1 MVMTITEMRELK
13 EQKGYTLEEIAE
25 KPGIDIELAAKIFYK
40 KEQIGQKEFYDL
52 LTYSEIRELEKVFVK
67 ADKNKAA
74 EALGAYQVKKQGE
87 YTLEDYYALPADQ
100 RYELIDGVLYD
111 MAAPAV
117 THQEIAFE
125 IAVALRK
132 YIKDKG
138 EKCKVFMSPV
148 DVQLD
153 KDDKTMVQPD
163 AFLVCDQSKNTGR
176 CIYGAPD
183 MVIEVTSPSTRKKDF
198 GKKLGKY
205 VDAGVRE
212 YWIVDVKNQKVIVY
226 DLGDDFGENMDLM
239 IYGMD
244 GEVPVGIYD
253 GECKIDFEEI
263 MNIISKSST

>member
-25 KPGIDIELAAKIFYK
+25 KSGIDIELAAKIFYK

-87 YTLEDYYALPADQ
+87 YTLEDYYALPDDQ

-125 IAVALRK
+125 IAVALR
-132 YIKDKG
+132 
-138 EKCKVFMSPV
+138 
-148 DVQLD
+148 
-153 KDDKTMVQPD
+153 
-163 AFLVCDQSKNTGR
+163 NTGR

-198 GKKLGKY
+198 GKKLEKY

-212 YWIVDVKNQKVIVY
+212 YWIADVKNQKVIVY

-253 GECKIDFEEI
+253 G
-263 MNIISKSST
+263 SVR

>member
-25 KPGIDIELAAKIFYK
+25 KSGIDIELAAKIFYK

-52 LTYSEIRELEKVFVK
+52 LTYSEIRELEKVFVE

-74 EALGAYQVKKQGE
+74 EALGAYQVNKQGE
-87 YTLEDYYALPADQ
+87 YTLEDYYALPDDQ

-117 THQEIAFE
+117 THQEIA
-125 IAVALRK
+125 
-132 YIKDKG
+132 
-138 EKCKVFMSPV
+138 
-148 DVQLD
+148 
-153 KDDKTMVQPD
+153 
-163 AFLVCDQSKNTGR
+163 
-176 CIYGAPD
+176 
-183 MVIEVTSPSTRKKDF
+183 
-198 GKKLGKY
+198 
-205 VDAGVRE
+205 
-212 YWIVDVKNQKVIVY
+212 DVKNQKVIVY

-253 GECKIDFEEI
+253 G
-263 MNIISKSST
+263 SAR

>member
-25 KPGIDIELAAKIFYK
+25 KSGIDIELAAKIFYK

-52 LTYSEIRELEKVFVK
+52 LTYSEICELEKVFVE
-67 ADKNKAA
+67 ADKNKAT

-87 YTLEDYYALPADQ
+87 YTLEDYYALPDDQ

-117 THQEIAFE
+117 THQEIA
-125 IAVALRK
+125 
-132 YIKDKG
+132 
-138 EKCKVFMSPV
+138 
-148 DVQLD
+148 
-153 KDDKTMVQPD
+153 
-163 AFLVCDQSKNTGR
+163 
-176 CIYGAPD
+176 
-183 MVIEVTSPSTRKKDF
+183 
-198 GKKLGKY
+198 
-205 VDAGVRE
+205 
-212 YWIVDVKNQKVIVY
+212 DVKNQKAIVY

-263 MNIISKSST
+263 VNSVVNI

>member
-1 MVMTITEMRELK
+1 ME
-13 EQKGYTLEEIAE
+13 
-25 KPGIDIELAAKIFYK
+25 
-40 KEQIGQKEFYDL
+40 KEFRTCFFVSPCVCKVLPVTSPADYR
-52 LTYSEIRELEKVFVK
+52 EIRLPKLL
-67 ADKNKAA
+67 AA
-74 EALGAYQVKKQGE
+74 EALGAYQAKKQGE
-87 YTLEDYYALPADQ
+87 YTLEDYYALPDDQ
-100 RYELIDGVLYD
+100 GYELIDGVLYD

-125 IAVALRK
+125 IAVALR
-132 YIKDKG
+132 
-138 EKCKVFMSPV
+138 
-148 DVQLD
+148 
-153 KDDKTMVQPD
+153 
-163 AFLVCDQSKNTGR
+163 NTGR

-198 GKKLGKY
+198 GKKLEKY

-212 YWIVDVKNQKVIVY
+212 YWIADVKNQKVIVY

-263 MNIISKSST
+263 VNSVVNI